1 VEAPSTPPPVI
12 IGGPRADR
20 IEVGTLTAVDPSAIG
35 LLDPSNGGLPSSLWV
50 GSDMAQIQALMP
62 YLPVNAA
69 SPAMNRLARKLL
81 LSRGPAPNLAPTS
94 PRLSPSLLALKLQ
107 RLYGA
112 GELEALAQL
121 AGLISNPASDPDA
134 ARILALGFLL
144 QGKWA
149 EASTLADKLVRT
161 SADPLWL
168 QLQAI
173 AQIQAGDNDRADLTL
188 SLLRDMGAPDKVFVS
203 AIDLLRQRPKAKAEK
218 LKQPDPFHLALARLM
233 KWPIPR
239 EFLAT
244 TEPALIRFFLSAPEL
259 DGASR
264 LNLVERLGMMGLG
277 NGQALAELYGG
288 LSLKPEERDRPVD
301 SALKSGGSRAR
312 AILYQGGRTAP
323 TTDGQAAALAA
334 GLSLNGDPG
343 LGVFLAEA
351 NRGLILTLPQPPILA
366 PYAGALGRIGFL
378 SGDLAAGLRWLD
390 IYRPLAAPGST
401 SASDLAGLALIAALA
416 DPSGRHGVTRTDIDL
431 VIARAATVPVEQRAA
446 RLAIMN
452 ACLNGLGLVPTSGAT
467 PMPVLKAQADQATQA
482 AMMAAA
488 EGGKIGET
496 AILALALIGTQG
508 PQSTDPHALEA
519 ALSALSRVGLNL
531 DARRIAVEAALSYGL

>member
-1 VEAPSTPPPVI
+1 
-12 IGGPRADR
+12 
-20 IEVGTLTAVDPSAIG
+20 
-35 LLDPSNGGLPSSLWV
+35 
-50 GSDMAQIQALMP
+50 MAQIQALMP

-81 LSRGPAPNLAPTS
+81 LSRGPAPNATPTS
-94 PRLSPSLLALKLQ
+94 PRLNPSLLALKLQ
-107 RLYGA
+107 RLYAA

-121 AGLISNPASDPDA
+121 ASLISNPASDPEA
-134 ARILALGFLL
+134 AQILALGFLL

-149 EASTLADKLVRT
+149 EAQALADKLVRT

-173 AQIQAGDNDRADLTL
+173 AQVQAGDNDRADLTL
-188 SLLRDMGAPDKVFVS
+188 GLLRDMGAPDKVFVS

-218 LKQPDPFHLALARLM
+218 LKQPEPFHLALARLM

-244 TEPALIRFFLSAPEL
+244 TEPALIRFFLNAPEL
-259 DGASR
+259 DGPSR

-277 NGQALAELYGG
+277 NGQALAELYAG

-334 GLSLNGDPG
+334 GLSLNGDPA

-390 IYRPLAAPGST
+390 LYRPLAAPGST
-401 SASDLAGLALIAALA
+401 GASDLAGLTLIAALA
-416 DPSGRHGVTRTDIDL
+416 DPSGRHGITRADIDL
-431 VIARAATVPVEQRAA
+431 VIARAANVPVEQRAA
-446 RLAIMN
+446 RLAVMN
-452 ACLNGLGLVPTSGAT
+452 ACLNGLGLMSTGTALA
-467 PMPVLKAQADQATQA
+467 PMLKAQADQATLA

-488 EGGKIGET
+488 EAGKIGET